1 MLVLRRKIGES
12 IVIGGTITVFVFAVE
27 GDRVKIG
34 IEAPPEITITRQ
46 ELLLRHTEGQQE
58 RRDPDSHL

>member
-1 MLVLRRKIGES
+1 MLVLRRKIGQS
-12 IVIGGTITVFVFAVE
+12 IVIGGTITVTVLTIDGE
-27 GDRVKIG
+27 RIKLG

-58 RRDPDSHL
+58 RRDPDSHP